1 MRDPPRHIVL
11 AHVVFNVSVVIA
23 CAIGLVYIWMPFTN
37 EVAAK
42 AFGSDLVLLAGSML
56 LLAAHRTVFWR
67 AGRDA

>member
-1 MRDPPRHIVL
+1 MRDPPRYIVL
-11 AHVVFNVSVVIA
+11 THRVFNASALIA

-37 EVAAK
+37 ELAAK
-42 AFGSDLVLLAGSML
+42 AFGSDMVLLVGSML